1 MALVVGNILAC
12 HNGCRIHVEYLK
24 GPYITHKDTFSF
36 LIAGSVNESQCVYH
50 IHSVPKP
57 SKLPMEAT
65 FVDVLMTCSLSKK
78 NMQFNYV
85 TL

>member
-12 HNGCRIHVEYLK
+12 HNGCRIHVEYLI

-36 LIAGSVNESQCVYH
+36 IIAGSVNESRCVYH

-57 SKLPMEAT
+57 SKLLMEAT
-65 FVDVLMTCSLSKK
+65 FVAALMT
-78 NMQFNYV
+78 
-85 TL
+85 